1 MQIRVVYS
9 YRVGQPCPPICPRSI
24 CVERCGQF
32 GGTLRGLSTFRLT
45 FVYGIRTEKVPE
57 SWNGGM
63 FKDCEQVLSVPTR
76 PRVERYQAPGISS
89 VNIMN
94 AVLEFAGM
102 CSKLTDQ
109 LVSILQRRRSEV
121 DAGKRSSLG
130 HESKP

>member
-1 MQIRVVYS
+1 MAS
-9 YRVGQPCPPICPRSI
+9 
-24 CVERCGQF
+24 
-32 GGTLRGLSTFRLT
+32 
-45 FVYGIRTEKVPE
+45 EKVPE